1 MSQIGFAP
9 PPLSDI
15 WDFFEFETY
24 LKNADP
30 PSRINFK
37 HFWIWEHIDG
47 GILHGV
53 TSEKGYLGILL
64 KPQP

>member
-1 MSQIGFAP
+1 MSQIGLT

-30 PSRINFK
+30 PLGS
-37 HFWIWEHIDG
+37 IWDIFEFENMLMAENPPG
-47 GILHGV
+47 L
-53 TSEKGYLGILL
+53 TS
-64 KPQP
+64 